1 MSQDALRHIEH
12 LSVAIGPRG
21 SCTEQERRASDYCA
35 QVMRDLGYDV
45 RVQPFHA
52 ARSGWAPF
60 SIGSGLM
67 LFSLLAFHLLL
78 PAAGALAPGGPGP
91 GALVVGV
98 RAAGRLL
105 AALLALG
112 TTVSILQQLAFRPN
126 HLARLIPQGTSQN
139 VYAVARPRGRPGRT
153 VVVSGHVDTHRTPLA
168 MASPLA
174 FRLFQALTTLGV
186 ISFVALAGLLAL
198 AVVWPDVYRPQLALP
213 PAAIV
218 AVVLLVTLQPEFS
231 RYVPGA
237 NDNASGAAAVL
248 ALAARL
254 KASPLEGTEVWL
266 LNSGAEETGATG
278 PVRLLEEHPELRN
291 ADWLILDNIAGSGA
305 GPCLITA
312 ERVLL
317 PMRADPSL
325 LAAARAV
332 AAARPD
338 LGAYEHYYRGLFS
351 EHSPLAAAGC
361 RSLALINFTPQGVL
375 PDWHRRTDTFDRV
388 DPGVLDR
395 TEEFAWALLGH
406 LDRDILSAGRQPVQV
421 LGP

>member
-1 MSQDALRHIEH
+1 MSRDALRHIEH
-12 LSVAIGPRG
+12 LSVDIGPRG
-21 SCTEQERRASDYCA
+21 TCTEEERRASDYCA
-35 QVMRDLGYDV
+35 RVLHDLGYEV
-45 RVQPFHA
+45 RVQPFRA

-67 LFSLLAFHLLL
+67 LLSLLAFHLLL
-78 PAAGALAPGGPGP
+78 PAAGAFALGGPGP
-91 GALVVGV
+91 STFVAGI

-112 TTVSILQQLAFRPN
+112 TTASILLQLAFRPS
-126 HLARLIPQGTSQN
+126 HLARLMPQGTSQN
-139 VYAVARPRGRPGRT
+139 VYAVARPRGRPERT

-186 ISFVALAGLLAL
+186 ISFVALAVLLAL
-198 AVVWPDVYRPQLALP
+198 AVVRPDLYRLQLALP
-213 PAAIV
+213 PAAV
-218 AVVLLVTLQPEFS
+218 VVVVLLVTLQPEFS

-254 KASPLEGTEVWL
+254 KASPLARTEVWL

-278 PVRLLEEHPELRN
+278 PVALLEEHPELRD
-291 ADWLILDNIAGSGA
+291 ADWLVLDNIAGSGA

-312 ERVLL
+312 EHVLL
-317 PMRADPSL
+317 PMRADPAL

-351 EHSPLAAAGC
+351 EHSPLTAAGC

-375 PDWHRRTDTFDRV
+375 PDWHRPTDTFDRV
-388 DPGVLDR
+388 DPEVLDR
-395 TEEFAWALLGH
+395 TEEFAWALLGY
-406 LDRDILSAGRQPVQV
+406 LDRQGLGRGQ
-421 LGP
+421 

>member
-1 MSQDALRHIEH
+1 MSRDALRHVEH
-12 LSVAIGPRG
+12 LSVTIGPRG

-35 QVMRDLGYDV
+35 QVLRDLGYDV
-45 RVQPFHA
+45 RVQPFRA

-60 SIGSGLM
+60 SIGAGLM
-67 LFSLLAFHLLL
+67 LIGLLKFHIS
-78 PAAGALAPGGPGP
+78 PALAGGL
-91 GALVVGV
+91 AVGGLD
-98 RAAGRLL
+98 AGRLV
-105 AALLALG
+105 AAAIAL
-112 TTVSILQQLAFRPN
+112 TVTVSILLQLAFRPN
-126 HLARLIPQGTSQN
+126 PLAWLTPKGASQN
-139 VYAVARPRGRPGRT
+139 VYAAARPRGEPRRT
-153 VVVSGHVDTHRTPLA
+153 VVVSGHVDTHRTPIA

-174 FRLFQALTTLGV
+174 FRLFQGLTTLGV
-186 ISFVALAGLLAL
+186 ISFVVLACLFVLGSFRPEIVGLRLTL
-198 AVVWPDVYRPQLALP
+198 L

-218 AVVLLVTLQPEFS
+218 AIVFLVTLQPEFS
-231 RYVPGA
+231 RYVHGA

-254 KASPLEGTEVWL
+254 QASPLASTEVWL

-278 PVRLLEEHPELRN
+278 PVRLLEEHPELRD
-291 ADWLILDNIAGSGA
+291 ADWLILDNIAGAGT

-312 ERVLL
+312 EHVLL
-317 PMRADPSL
+317 PMHADPSL

-332 AAARPD
+332 ATARPD
-338 LGAYEHYYRGLFS
+338 LGVYEHYYRGLFS

-375 PDWHRRTDTFDRV
+375 PDWHRPTDTFDRV

-395 TEEFAWALLGH
+395 TEEFAWALLEH
-406 LDRDILSAGRQPVQV
+406 LDGQGRDILSAGRPPVQV

>member
-1 MSQDALRHIEH
+1 MSRDALRHIEH
-12 LSVAIGPRG
+12 LSVTIGPRG

-35 QVMRDLGYDV
+35 QVLRDLGYDV
-45 RVQPFHA
+45 RVQPFRA

-67 LFSLLAFHLLL
+67 LIALLKFHIS
-78 PAAGALAPGGPGP
+78 PALAGG
-91 GALVVGV
+91 LVIGGLS
-98 RAAGRLL
+98 AGRLVA
-105 AALLALG
+105 AALALAV
-112 TTVSILQQLAFRPN
+112 TVSILLQLAFRPN
-126 HLARLIPQGTSQN
+126 PLAWLTPQGTSQN
-139 VYAVARPRGRPGRT
+139 VYAVARPRGERRRT

-174 FRLFQALTTLGV
+174 FRLFQALTTLSV

-198 AVVWPDVYRPQLALP
+198 AVVRPDLYRLQLALP

-254 KASPLEGTEVWL
+254 KASPLDGTEVWL

-278 PVRLLEEHPELRN
+278 PVRLLEEHPELRD

-312 ERVLL
+312 EHVLL
-317 PMRADPSL
+317 PMHADPSL

-351 EHSPLAAAGC
+351 EHSPLTAAGC

-375 PDWHRRTDTFDRV
+375 PDWHRPTDTFDRV

-406 LDRDILSAGRQPVQV
+406 MDGSGRGQ
-421 LGP
+421 G